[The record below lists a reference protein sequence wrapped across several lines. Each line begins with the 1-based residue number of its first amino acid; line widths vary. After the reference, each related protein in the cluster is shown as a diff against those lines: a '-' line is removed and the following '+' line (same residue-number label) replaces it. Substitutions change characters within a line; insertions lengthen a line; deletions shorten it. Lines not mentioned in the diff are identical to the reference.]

1 MSLWLL
7 TIAVIL
13 IDQISKFFVV
23 KYLYQRQIDIIP
35 NIFSLT
41 YVENYGTAWGL
52 FASFNAVIRVILPI
66 VIIGLLMYF
75 SYTSKKKSDIVFST
89 FILGG
94 AIGNYMD
101 RILRGYVVDF
111 LDFKVWPV
119 FNFAD
124 VMIVI
129 GCILMCIG
137 LFRKE
142 EEDGD

>member
-7 TIAVIL
+7 TIVVIL

-23 KYLYQRQIDIIP
+23 KFLYQGQLDIIP

-52 FASFNAVIRVILPI
+52 FAEFNAVIQVILPI
-66 VIIGLLMYF
+66 VIIGILMYF
-75 SYTSKKKSDIVFST
+75 SYTSKSNSDIVFST

-94 AIGNYMD
+94 AIGNYID
-101 RILRGYVVDF
+101 RMMRGFVVDF

-129 GCILMCIG
+129 GCILMCINI
-137 LFRKE
+137 FRKSDE
-142 EEDGD
+142 

>member
-7 TIAVIL
+7 TIVVIL

-23 KYLYQRQIDIIP
+23 KFLYQGQIDIIP

-52 FASFNAVIRVILPI
+52 FAEFNAVIQVILPI
-66 VIIGLLMYF
+66 VIIGILMYF
-75 SYTSKKKSDIVFST
+75 SYTSKSKSDIVFST

-94 AIGNYMD
+94 AIGNYID
-101 RILRGYVVDF
+101 RMMRGYVVDF

-124 VMIVI
+124 MMIVI
-129 GCILMCIG
+129 GCVLMCINI
-137 LFRKE
+137 FRKE
-142 EEDGD
+142 DK

>member
-7 TIAVIL
+7 TFGVIL
-13 IDQISKFFVV
+13 LDQISKFFVV
-23 KYLYQRQIDIIP
+23 KYLYQKQVDIIP

-52 FASFNAVIRVILPI
+52 FADFNMLVKSILPI
-66 VIIGLLMYF
+66 VIIGLLMYL
-75 SYTSKKKSDIVFST
+75 SYTSKKKREIVFAT

-94 AIGNYMD
+94 AIGNYID

-119 FNFAD
+119 FNLAD

-129 GCILMCIG
+129 GCIFMCIDM
-137 LFRKE
+137 FRKE
-142 EEDGD
+142 EKNGD

>member
-1 MSLWLL
+1 MNLWLL
-7 TIAVIL
+7 TIVVIL

-23 KYLYQRQIDIIP
+23 KYLYQGQLEIIP

-52 FASFNAVIRVILPI
+52 FAEFNAVIKVILPI
-66 VIIGLLMYF
+66 VILGILMYF
-75 SYTSKKKSDIVFST
+75 SYNSKSKSDIVFST

-94 AIGNYMD
+94 ALGNYID
-101 RILRGYVVDF
+101 RMMRGFVVDF

-124 VMIVI
+124 IMIVI
-129 GCILMCIG
+129 GCILMCINI
-137 LFRKE
+137 FRKD
-142 EEDGD
+142 ED

>member
-7 TIAVIL
+7 TIVIIL

-23 KYLYQRQIDIIP
+23 KFLYHGQIDIIP
-35 NIFSLT
+35 NVFSLT
-41 YVENYGTAWGL
+41 YVENTGAAWGL
-52 FASFNAVIRVILPI
+52 FAEFNAIIQVIIPI
-66 VIIGLLMYF
+66 VIIGILMYF
-75 SYTSKKKSDIVFST
+75 SYTSKSKSDIVFST

-94 AIGNYMD
+94 AIGNYID
-101 RILRGYVVDF
+101 RMMRGYVVDF

-129 GCILMCIG
+129 GCILMCINI
-137 LFRKE
+137 FRKE
-142 EEDGD
+142 ED

>member
-7 TIAVIL
+7 TIVVIL
-13 IDQISKFFVV
+13 IDQISKFFVI
-23 KYLYQRQIDIIP
+23 KFLYHSQIEIIP

-41 YVENYGTAWGL
+41 YVENPGTAWGL
-52 FASFNAVIRVILPI
+52 FAEFNAIIQVILPI
-66 VIIGLLMYF
+66 VILGILIYF
-75 SYTSKKKSDIVFST
+75 SYTSKSKSDIVFST

-94 AIGNYMD
+94 AIGNYID
-101 RILRGYVVDF
+101 RMMRGYVIDF

-129 GCILMCIG
+129 GCILMCINI
-137 LFRKE
+137 FRKG
-142 EEDGD
+142 ED